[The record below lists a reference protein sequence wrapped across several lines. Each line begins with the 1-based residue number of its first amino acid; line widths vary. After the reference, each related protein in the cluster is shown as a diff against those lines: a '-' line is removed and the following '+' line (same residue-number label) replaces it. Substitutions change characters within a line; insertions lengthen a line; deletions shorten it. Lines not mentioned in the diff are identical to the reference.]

1 MDTVLEKF
9 GKVDILVLNA
19 GRSQRSLAVSTP
31 IEDTKAIFDLNVLS
45 AIDLTRNTL
54 PHMLEKGNGHI
65 VAISSVTGIIPYNI
79 FDDFENLLPFSY
91 FFYLGLREIWC
102 AHLFFVFCFK
112 ICHAGTTSWTTS
124 IQ

>member
-1 MDTVLEKF
+1 MDTVLKKF

-45 AIDLTRNTL
+45 AIDLTKNTL

-65 VAISSVTGIIPYNI
+65 VAISSVTGIIPYCMHTYI
-79 FDDFENLLPFSY
+79 
-91 FFYLGLREIWC
+91 
-102 AHLFFVFCFK
+102 
-112 ICHAGTTSWTTS
+112 
-124 IQ
+124 